1 MLYLSIDYDGYKMSV
16 NVGMELSPS
25 RLVEQDANKQHE
37 EEATKKKPEVKITR
51 NKIIT
56 SPDKKDKP
64 KMVSKD

>member
-1 MLYLSIDYDGYKMSV
+1 M
-16 NVGMELSPS
+16 GMELSPS

-51 NKIIT
+51 NKIVT